1 MQRTHVFGP
10 TAAVRVCSALLGDV
24 GVPAEP
30 REEMPVRTHRAA
42 PLAFPPQCP
51 QNEQTTV
58 GGIPTQSLVRGRW
71 ERFRLSLKAGERLGD
86 YEVLSALGSGGIGE
100 VYKVRHVISQRI
112 EALKLLRSDRSGS
125 ELSERFLREIRVL
138 ASLSHPHIA
147 QLHTAFQVNEQVA
160 MVMEFVEGQDLQWK
174 MRSPWPR
181 RPLEGIDYVRQ
192 TLSAQEYAHARG
204 VIHRDIKP
212 SNIVITPDGEAKL
225 LDFGLAMRTADATS
239 TRPGHVLGTLHYMS
253 PEQVRGERVDARS
266 DIYSTGAM
274 LYEILTGKTPFKGT
288 DYEIMRCHVGS
299 EPRYPAE
306 LNPALTTGICSTILK
321 AMAKD
326 PAARYQSATDFLAD
340 LRDISFDEAQTIE
353 RLSIIAPASA
363 TTRPPT
369 PRSGSDP
376 ARPSSKFQPAELDSV
391 SRELAA
397 FIGPIA
403 KVVVRRA
410 ADRCSSVDEL
420 YAAVAGEIGT
430 ERDRSK
436 FLATKKR

>member
-1 MQRTHVFGP
+1 
-10 TAAVRVCSALLGDV
+10 
-24 GVPAEP
+24 
-30 REEMPVRTHRAA
+30 MP
-42 PLAFPPQCP
+42 
-51 QNEQTTV
+51 
-58 GGIPTQSLVRGRW
+58 
-71 ERFRLSLKAGERLGD
+71 LKSGERLGD
-86 YEVLSALGSGGIGE
+86 YEVLSPLGSGGIGE
-100 VYKVRHVISQRI
+100 VYKVRHVISQRV

-160 MVMEFVEGQDLQWK
+160 MVMEFVEGEDLQWK

-181 RPLEGIDYVRQ
+181 RPLEGIEYVRQ

-212 SNIVITPDGEAKL
+212 SNIVITLDGQAKL

-288 DYEIMRCHVGS
+288 DYEIMRCHVS
-299 EPRYPAE
+299 TEPRYPAE

-326 PAARYQSATDFLAD
+326 PAARYQSATEFLAG
-340 LRDISFDEAQTIE
+340 LSDISFEEAQTIE
-353 RLSIIAPASA
+353 RLSIIPPASA
-363 TTRPPT
+363 TTTTPSDKPGTTTPT
-369 PRSGSDP
+369 PRPGSDP
-376 ARPSSKFQPAELDSV
+376 SRPSKFQPSELDSV

-403 KVVVRRA
+403 KVVVKRA

-430 ERDRSK
+430 EKDRSK